1 MDLEVVGRHA
11 LFFDDDA
18 MAAFVNSADALVEW
32 NSLKIDRYDVRHLLS
47 APPPQPRRSIPSL
60 SHAIDSSLKSEL
72 DLERYLDLPP
82 PSDEPEE
89 GEDANAVNTSGYHA
103 IPFSYGNSND
113 CAEQAGSAAGFEN
126 SGFRPPFSVPENL
139 LQCLPPSEKDHQI
152 IAKTAQ
158 FVSRHGGQSEIVLR
172 VKQGDNPTF
181 GFLMPDHYVHPYYR
195 FLVDHQELLKS
206 DGKPQ
211 NEERKDVNEPDG
223 ALSLLGSVYGSGEDE
238 DAPNNMASNEAVDA
252 LSYTAQEKGESSA
265 NVPRQDEIISKYPPP
280 SGSGLDKEK
289 SHLLK
294 KNPLISGSKNG
305 STSRKKLKDDS
316 ISASVS
322 AALEKIKASGL
333 GTFKIEPVVLEP
345 PSDLKNLIGKIV
357 EFIVKNGKQF
367 EATLIEQDSKHGR
380 FPFLLPSN
388 MYHPYY
394 LKVLHGAQESKVS
407 GKSLHSGI
415 DDSIGQ
421 GLEKRASLSKEG
433 GTLPFGSG
441 EGDVPYELDK
451 KEKFKMVIGKSKKE
465 SQEPLDKGQLQE
477 HGFSVDAA
485 AAAAILQAAARGIK
499 NPNIGILSKA
509 AVNAN
514 SQGNTTDGSLGTITS
529 SGHDNMTAGSRAI
542 AKSNAEADSSETQL
556 SKEQKLKAERLK
568 KAKMFVAMLK
578 NGAAPRGVSMEPP
591 ESGLSGSG
599 TELNHHGE
607 QREGSS
613 APLDGDVSDQGGR
626 LKPGDEYNERR
637 SMRKYRSRSGRHEVD
652 EDGEGE
658 RKQQSTRKEHYSS
671 MKNGGEESEDAKDH
685 KRSKRKHHR
694 SHYSDE
700 DEASDKCE
708 EERGH
713 RHSRKKHHRSH
724 HSDEDEASDKYEEE
738 RGHRHSRKKHHRS
751 HDSDEDEHE
760 ASDKYEEERGH
771 RHSRKKHRSHRTSNK
786 YDDDE
791 ERDEE
796 NRRHSRKKHKSHRSH
811 HSTHNK
817 NKHKR
822 LKEASD
828 DEQHRHKSNKHSKGT
843 AKREDL
849 EEGEISGK
857 VSDQSKGSL
866 GGTISREASQDI
878 SSPRQRAPSEPSDD
892 LRAKIRAMLMETRR

>member
-47 APPPQPRRSIPSL
+47 APPPKPRRSIPSL

-82 PSDEPEE
+82 PSDEPEEE

-126 SGFRPPFSVPENL
+126 SGFQKCFDL
-139 LQCLPPSEKDHQI
+139 CFFQPPSEKDHQI

-195 FLVDHQELLKS
+195 FLVDHQELLNS

-265 NVPRQDEIISKYPPP
+265 NVPRQDEIISKHPPP
-280 SGSGLDKEK
+280 SGSGLEKEK

-433 GTLPFGSG
+433 GSLPFGSG
-441 EGDVPYELDK
+441 EGDVPYEFDK

-465 SQEPLDKGQLQE
+465 SQEPLDKGQQQE

-599 TELNHHGE
+599 TELNHRGE

-613 APLDGDVSDQGGR
+613 APLD
-626 LKPGDEYNERR
+626 
-637 SMRKYRSRSGRHEVD
+637 VD

-671 MKNGGEESEDAKDH
+671 MKNGGEESEDVKDH

-713 RHSRKKHHRSH
+713 RHSRKKHHQSH
-724 HSDEDEASDKYEEE
+724 HSDEDEASDKHEEE
-738 RGHRHSRKKHHRS
+738 IGHRHSRKKHHRS
-751 HDSDEDEHE
+751 HYSDEDEHE

-786 YDDDE
+786 YDDEE

-796 NRRHSRKKHKSHRSH
+796 NSRHSRKKHKSHRSH
-811 HSTHNK
+811 HSSHNK
-817 NKHKR
+817 NKHKQ

-828 DEQHRHKSNKHSKGT
+828 DEQHRHKSNKQSKGT
-843 AKREDL
+843 AEREDL